1 MPFSFASIAAIS
13 DDSGSDTDDF
23 VTSDRTVSF
32 SGLAAGNGT
41 LGFWLD
47 SPDFPSPIFIGS
59 IDLVA
64 SDPHIWTFDDL
75 SSMPLPD
82 GEYNLI
88 ITNGTGATSLDDP
101 LDTQDFVID
110 DTAPEVTIDA
120 VEGDDVLTAP
130 ESENGLQVNGTAAAA
145 DGQTVEIEVRDAFDN
160 VLFTETATV
169 TGGTWSA
176 TFNSTVAGTLTGTDY
191 SIHASVTD
199 AAGNTG
205 EADHDFTSTVCFMA
219 GTMIATPRGEVPV
232 ESIKRGDLVTT
243 ADGRTVPVAWLGIQT
258 VSRRFSDPLRVWPI
272 RVKAGAL
279 DENVPSRDLLIS
291 PDHAILVDGALVQ
304 AGALVNG
311 MSITR
316 EERLP
321 AKFTYYHVEA
331 DDHSLILAHNVP
343 AETFVDNVNRL
354 GFDNWHEH
362 QALYPDGKPVREMP
376 YPRVLS
382 ARQVPRATAVRLMR
396 RSAAFAI
403 PQEAVAA

>member
-1 MPFSFASIAAIS
+1 MPFIFGSIATMS
-13 DDSGSDTDDF
+13 DDSGPDTDDF

-32 SGLAAGNGT
+32 SGFAAGNGT

-47 SPDFPSPIFIGS
+47 SPEFPSPIFIG
-59 IDLVA
+59 DLFIGA

-75 SSMPLPD
+75 SAIPLPN
-82 GEYNLI
+82 GEYSLI
-88 ITNGTGATSLDDP
+88 ITNGTSAESLDNP

-110 DTAPEVTIDA
+110 TRAPLVTIDA

-130 ESENGLQVNGTAAAA
+130 ESTNGLQVSGSTTGA
-145 DGQTVEIEVRDAFDN
+145 DGQTVEIELRDAFDN

-176 TFNSTVAGTLTGTDY
+176 TFNSTVAATLTGADY
-191 SIHASVTD
+191 SIHASITD

-205 EADHDFTSTVCFMA
+205 DADHDFASTVCFLA

-232 ESIKRGDLVTT
+232 ESIKRGDWVTT

-258 VSRRFSDPLRVWPI
+258 VSRQFSDPLRVWPI

-311 MSITR
+311 TSITR
-316 EERLP
+316 EDRLP

-343 AETFVDNVNRL
+343 AETFVDNVDRL
-354 GFDNWHEH
+354 GFDNWREH
-362 QALYPDGKPVREMP
+362 QALYPQGKPVREMP
-376 YPRVLS
+376 CPRVLS

-396 RSAAFAI
+396 RSAAFAA

>member
-1 MPFSFASIAAIS
+1 MPFSFGSIAGMS
-13 DDSGSDTDDF
+13 DDTGSADNDF

-32 SGLAAGNGT
+32 SGFAAGNGT

-59 IDLVA
+59 LDIVA
-64 SDPHIWTFDDL
+64 SDSHIWTFDGL
-75 SSMPLPD
+75 SSTPLPD
-82 GEYNLI
+82 GDYSII
-88 ITNGTGATSLDDP
+88 ITNGTAAAGLSSP
-101 LDTQDFVID
+101 LDSQDFVVDNTDPGI
-110 DTAPEVTIDA
+110 TIDA
-120 VEGDDVLTAP
+120 VEGDDVVTAP
-130 ESENGLQVNGTAAAA
+130 ESEDGLQVSGTAAGA
-145 DGQTVEIEVRDAFDN
+145 DGQTIEIEVRDAFDN

-199 AAGNTG
+199 VAGNTST
-205 EADHDFTSTVCFMA
+205 ADHDFTSTVCFMA
-219 GTMIATPRGEVPV
+219 GTMIATPCGDVPV
-232 ESIKRGDLVTT
+232 ERIKRGDLVTT
-243 ADGRTVPVAWLGIQT
+243 ADGRTVPVVWLGLQT
-258 VSRRFSDPLRVWPI
+258 VSRQFSDPLRVWPI

-291 PDHAILVDGALVQ
+291 PDHAILIDGALVQ

-311 MSITR
+311 TSITR
-316 EERLP
+316 EDRLP
-321 AKFTYYHVEA
+321 AKFTYYHVET

-343 AETFVDNVNRL
+343 AETFVDNVDRL
-354 GFDNWHEH
+354 GFDNWREH
-362 QALYPDGKPVREMP
+362 QALYPEGKPVREMP

-382 ARQVPRATAVRLMR
+382 ARQVPHATAVRLMR
-396 RSAAFAI
+396 RSAAFAA

>member
-1 MPFSFASIAAIS
+1 MPFTFGSIAAMS

-23 VTSDRTVSF
+23 ITSDRTVSF
-32 SGLAAGNGT
+32 SGFAAGNGT

-47 SPDFPSPIFIGS
+47 SPDFPSPIFIGD
-59 IDLVA
+59 ITIGA
-64 SDPHIWTFDDL
+64 SDPHIWTFSDL
-75 SSMPLPD
+75 SSIPLPD
-82 GEYNLI
+82 GDYTII
-88 ITNGTGATSLDDP
+88 ITNGTGAASLSSP
-101 LDTQDFVID
+101 LDSQDFAID
-110 DTAPEVTIDA
+110 NTAPEVTIDA

-130 ESENGLQVNGTAAAA
+130 ESTDGLQVSGTAAGA
-145 DGQTVEIEVRDAFDN
+145 DGQTIEIEVRDAFDN
-160 VLFTETATV
+160 VLFTETAIV
-169 TGGTWSA
+169 TGGTWST
-176 TFNSTVAGTLTGTDY
+176 TFHSTVAGTLTGVDY

-205 EADHDFTSTVCFMA
+205 DADHDFTSTVCFMA

-311 MSITR
+311 TSITR

-343 AETFVDNVNRL
+343 AETFVDNVDRL
-354 GFDNWHEH
+354 GFDNWREH
-362 QALYPDGKPVREMP
+362 QALYPEGKPVREMP

-396 RSAAFAI
+396 RSAAFVA